1 MNKFILSLV
10 LLGAQI
16 ANADLVQLTPGAK
29 SISNVNISAGGT
41 VKATSEPLATVG
53 SGVRKKYLIGPFG
66 AEVYVVQLMV
76 SDATSYKKE
85 KALETLK
92 VQNTT
97 ALLLT
102 MLTSLPAKKIYSAF
116 EDGLSANSID
126 LDQPEIAEFLSAVQ
140 KAGEATSG
148 KTVTLLFTKNS
159 DGTEKLTYEDT
170 AGKSSEITG
179 ASGFREKIL
188 SIWLGTSVPGD
199 DGLVELKQQL
209 LQ

>member
-1 MNKFILSLV
+1 M
-10 LLGAQI
+10 LLGTQI
-16 ANADLVQLTPGAK
+16 ASADLVQLTPGTK
-29 SISNVNISAGGT
+29 SISNVNISTGGT
-41 VKATSEPLATVG
+41 VKGTSESLTTVG

-66 AEVYVVQLMV
+66 ADVYVVQLMV
-76 SDATSYKKE
+76 SKAETYDKS
-85 KALETLK
+85 KALETIK
-92 VQNTT
+92 GQNTT

-116 EDGLSANSID
+116 EDGLSANSVD
-126 LDQPEIAEFLSAVQ
+126 LDQPEIAEFLANVQ

-159 DGTEKLTYEDT
+159 DGTEVLTYEDT
-170 AGKSSEITG
+170 AGKTADIHG
-179 ASGFREKIL
+179 PAGFREKIL
-188 SIWLGTSVPGD
+188 SIWLGNSVPGD